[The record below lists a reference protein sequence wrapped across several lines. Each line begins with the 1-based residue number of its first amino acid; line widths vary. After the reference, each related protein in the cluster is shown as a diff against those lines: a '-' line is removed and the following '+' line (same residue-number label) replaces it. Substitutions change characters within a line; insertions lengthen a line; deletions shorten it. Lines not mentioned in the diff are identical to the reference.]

1 MLKGK
6 SILLGVTGSVAA
18 YKTIELIR
26 LIKKE
31 EASVRV
37 IMTEASQRFIT
48 PLSAEIASGGH
59 VYRDMFD
66 PPLSHVSLPSTADL
80 LVVAPATAN
89 IIGKYAN
96 GIADDMLST
105 TMIAFQGKMIIAPAM
120 NRRMY
125 ESPQVQ
131 KNIRYLEALGVRF
144 VGPEKGELA
153 CGEEGIGRMAGI
165 NSIMENIKTSLTE
178 QDLAGEQVLVTAGPT
193 REHIDPIR
201 YISNRSS
208 GKMGYALAAIAKR
221 RGAEVALITGP
232 SALTPPE
239 GVEVLKVETAA
250 EMHQAVMDNF
260 PMSTIFVMSAAVS
273 DFSPAKTESAKIEKL
288 DKLSL
293 NLQKTRDILEEA
305 GRLKKRP
312 YTVGFSAETGFRLD
326 RAKKKLTAKNID
338 MMVFNDVTKEG
349 SGFDKD
355 TNEVVILNKDKSGNI
370 VEMPLPLMSKENV
383 AVMIFDRIQMHRER
397 PDND

>member
-37 IMTEASQRFIT
+37 IMTEASQRFMT
-48 PLSAEIASGGH
+48 PLSAEIASGDH

-66 PPLSHVSLPSTADL
+66 PPLSHISLPATADL

-105 TMIAFQGKMIIAPAM
+105 AMMAFQGKVIIAPAM

-131 KNIRYLEALGVRF
+131 KNLRYLESLGVTF
-144 VGPEKGELA
+144 AGPDKGVLA

-165 NSIMENIKTSLTE
+165 DSIMDKIRSALTE
-178 QDLAGEQVLVTAGPT
+178 QDLEGEQILVTAGPT
-193 REHIDPIR
+193 REYIDPIR
-201 YISNRSS
+201 YVSNRSS
-208 GKMGYALAAIAKR
+208 GKMGYAIAAVAKR
-221 RGAEVALITGP
+221 RGAEVTLITGP

-239 GVEVLKVETAA
+239 GVEVIKVETAA

-273 DFSPAKTESAKIEKL
+273 DFSPVKTECAKIEKPDNFTL
-288 DKLSL
+288 HLR
-293 NLQKTRDILEEA
+293 KTSDILEEA

-326 RAKKKLTAKNID
+326 RAKKKLTAKNMD

-355 TNEVVILNKDKSGNI
+355 TNEVVILNRDKSGNI

-383 AVMIFDRIQMHRER
+383 AAMIFDRISMQRER
-397 PDND
+397 PDNE

>member
-18 YKTIELIR
+18 YKAIELIR

-66 PPLSHVSLPSTADL
+66 PPLSHVALPATSDL

-89 IIGKYAN
+89 CIGKYAN

-105 TMIAFQGKMIIAPAM
+105 TMMAFQGKVIIAPAM

-131 KNIRYLEALGVRF
+131 KNIRYLESIGVIF

-153 CGEEGIGRMAGI
+153 CGEEGIGRMTGI
-165 NSIMENIKTSLTE
+165 NSIMEKIRAELTE

-193 REHIDPIR
+193 REYIDPIR
-201 YISNRSS
+201 YVSNRSS
-208 GKMGYALAAIAKR
+208 GKMGYAIAAVAKR
-221 RGAEVALITGP
+221 RGAEVTLITGP

-239 GVEVLKVETAA
+239 GVEVVRVETAA

-260 PMSTIFVMSAAVS
+260 PMSSIFVMSAAVS
-273 DFSPAKTESAKIEKL
+273 DFSPAKTESSKIEKPDTL
-288 DKLSL
+288 TLS
-293 NLQKTRDILEEA
+293 LQKTKDILEEA
-305 GRLKKRP
+305 CRLKKRP
-312 YTVGFSAETGFRLD
+312 YSVGFSAETGFRLD

-338 MMVFNDVTKEG
+338 MIIFNDVTKEG

-355 TNEVVILNKDKSGNI
+355 TNEVVILNKDKSGSI
-370 VEMPLPLMSKENV
+370 VELPLPIMSKENV
-383 AVMIFDRIQMHRER
+383 AAMIFDRIRMYRDKT
-397 PDND
+397 DNE